1 LGIFLNK
8 SAGKRHWQTPEIHR
22 KTPIENRV
30 FFTGQ
35 AGHGSHRSRSRV
47 LGFSGLTGYG
57 FKPLGSV
64 EAPPSP
70 DFSPGHRSWRIG
82 SSRVS
87 GHLAMGCT
95 GLSSRVAGLRGSAPG
110 FHRKSPSNRRISA
123 LVRRNRHWTAVRRLC
138 ALHDG
143 SRVSAP
149 GSLSISQSLFPS
161 QSP

>member
-1 LGIFLNK
+1 LGIFLKNPPEIVTV
-8 SAGKRHWQTPEIHR
+8 SAGKIVGKHT
-22 KTPIENRV
+22 
-30 FFTGQ
+30 
-35 AGHGSHRSRSRV
+35 
-47 LGFSGLTGYG
+47 
-57 FKPLGSV
+57 
-64 EAPPSP
+64 
-70 DFSPGHRSWRIG
+70 WRIG
-82 SSRVS
+82 SPHGFSGSRVTGLGYTNFAHMRVTTRRKPLLGPSDFSS
-87 GHLAMGCT
+87 GRRSWVLGSHGLDGFQRT

-110 FHRKSPSNRRISA
+110 FHRKSPSNSRISA